1 VTPQF
6 SPLTLEGRE
15 DVPNGAEHP
24 GVGRSRCTYKPR
36 ILHYLSSPAWGGAEE
51 YALSLLAA
59 MPECGFVPYL
69 AAPRQLLKAV
79 EQRLSLPDFR
89 CIAIEQTS
97 SVDWRPAT
105 RFINFLRAQ
114 RIDLVHSHLFLGSLF
129 ASPLARLAGVSTVE
143 TFHLRE
149 VWREGKWLK
158 GSFWLDRQ
166 VGRFVD
172 RYIAVSHAAERHLL
186 ENKRIERSKV
196 VTIHNGRDL
205 ARFHQ
210 PTQAETARARS
221 ELGVSDKQVMIVL
234 GRLEQQKGHAFLI
247 EAFRKLAPRWPK
259 LIALFAGSGALDSEL
274 KARCAAAGLT
284 DRITFLGY
292 RNDTERLLSAADLLV
307 LPSLFEGL
315 PLVAIETLAMARP
328 IVATD
333 VEGTREIVADGD
345 TGLLVRAA
353 DPAALADGIER
364 ILADP
369 ALGARLGRQGR
380 TLVEQN
386 FDIHQQIARTVDV
399 YRRLLDQRMGQAG
412 PLKAPDTLEQSI
424 GLT

>member
-1 VTPQF
+1 MRY
-6 SPLTLEGRE
+6 SRLT
-15 DVPNGAEHP
+15 
-24 GVGRSRCTYKPR
+24 YQPR
-36 ILHYLSSPAWGGAEE
+36 ILHYLSSLAPGGAEE

-59 MPECGFVPYL
+59 MPERGFVPYL
-69 AAPRQLLKAV
+69 AAPRQLLEALKP
-79 EQRLSLPDFR
+79 RLSALDLD

-97 SVDWRPAT
+97 PLDWRHAK
-105 RFINFLRAQ
+105 RFINCLGAE
-114 RIDLVHSHLFLGSLF
+114 RIDLVHSHLFLASLF
-129 ASPLARLAGVSTVE
+129 ASPLARLARVSSVE

-172 RYIAVSHAAERHLL
+172 RYIAVSHAAEHHLL
-186 ENKRIERSKV
+186 ENKRIAPSKV

-205 ARFHQ
+205 ARFH
-210 PTQAETARARS
+210 PATPAETARARAG
-221 ELGVSDKQVMIVL
+221 LGVSDKQVVMVL

-259 LIALFAGSGALDSEL
+259 LIALFAGSGALESEL
-274 KARCAAAGLT
+274 KASCEAARLT
-284 DRITFLGY
+284 DRIVFLGY
-292 RNDTERLLSAADLLV
+292 RDDTERLLAAADLVV

-333 VEGTREIVADGD
+333 VEGTREIIADGD
-345 TGLLVRAA
+345 TGLLVRAT
-353 DPAALADGIER
+353 DPSALADGIER

-369 ALGARLGRQGR
+369 ALGVRLGRRGR
-380 TLVEQN
+380 VLVEQK
-386 FDIHQQIARTVDV
+386 FDIRQQIARTVEV
-399 YRRLLDQRMGQAG
+399 YQRLLDQRMGQAG
-412 PLKAPDTLEQSI
+412 PLKAPDRTFQESI

>member
-1 VTPQF
+1 MRH
-6 SPLTLEGRE
+6 SRLT
-15 DVPNGAEHP
+15 
-24 GVGRSRCTYKPR
+24 YQPR
-36 ILHYLSSPAWGGAEE
+36 ILHYLSSLAPGGAEE

-59 MPECGFVPYL
+59 MPERGFVPYL
-69 AAPRQLLKAV
+69 AAPRQLLEALKR
-79 EQRLSLPDFR
+79 RLSALDLG

-97 SVDWRPAT
+97 PLDWRHAK
-105 RFINFLRAQ
+105 RFINFLRTE
-114 RIDLVHSHLFLGSLF
+114 RIDLVHSHLFLASLF
-129 ASPLARLAGVSTVE
+129 ASPLARLARVSSVE

-172 RYIAVSHAAERHLL
+172 RYIAVSHAAGRHLL
-186 ENKRIERSKV
+186 ENKRIARS
-196 VTIHNGRDL
+196 NRDL
-205 ARFHQ
+205 SRFHP
-210 PTQAETARARS
+210 PTPAETARARA

-247 EAFRKLAPRWPK
+247 DAFGKLAPQRPK
-259 LIALFAGSGALDSEL
+259 LIALFAGSGALESEL
-274 KARCAAAGLT
+274 KARCEAAGLA
-284 DRITFLGY
+284 DRIVFLGY
-292 RNDTERLLSAADLLV
+292 RDDTERLLAASDLVV

-315 PLVAIETLAMARP
+315 PLVAVETLATARP

-353 DPAALADGIER
+353 DPLALADGIER

-369 ALGARLGRQGR
+369 ALGSRLGRRGR
-380 TLVEQN
+380 ALVEQK
-386 FDIHQQIARTVDV
+386 FDIRRQIARTVEV
-399 YRRLLDQRMGQAG
+399 YQRLLDQKMGQVG
-412 PLKAPDTLEQSI
+412 PLKAPNTTLEESI